1 MKYSAISE
9 FFKFEVKNSFRVIC
23 PYPLACPCV
32 YKHKHLIFSIWG
44 YTSSKRVSQQ
54 TPPWLAP
61 YPIEE
66 FTLSRFLPRIHS
78 FRWTIYLG
86 KKWIDLDFFYFE
98 ASFVKLLL
106 CNTKTFSFLQGS
118 FLRVFS
124 WRNQCKVKSIFS

>member
-1 MKYSAISE
+1 MKYSGISE

-86 KKWIDLDFFYFE
+86 KNELTLISTSRPLL
-98 ASFVKLLL
+98 SSSCFVKQKPSVFFKGLF
-106 CNTKTFSFLQGS
+106 CEFLVG
-118 FLRVFS
+118 
-124 WRNQCKVKSIFS
+124 KSIEFI